1 MTREAVVGGFTLSE
15 QDVATIQTV
24 VDRCREVG
32 DEPIS
37 AAVLEALGQVLETD
51 RVSVAGFCAA
61 SGRRSGSAPG
71 LTDRDRF
78 ILTLLRPHLAD
89 HHARWLRAHPQ
100 TVPLTRRQLAVLDL
114 VRDGYTNDQ
123 IGRRL
128 NLSEGTVRTH
138 LNHVYERLGVASR
151 TAAVTAVYGDAEAG

>member
-1 MTREAVVGGFTLSE
+1 MGGFTLSE
-15 QDVATIQTV
+15 QDVAGIQRV

-37 AAVLEALGQVLETD
+37 SAVLEALCQVLDTD
-51 RVSVAGFCAA
+51 QVSVAGFCASADPRSA
-61 SGRRSGSAPG
+61 SC

-78 ILTLLRPHLAD
+78 ILALLRPHLAD
-89 HHARWLRAHPQ
+89 HHARWLRAHPP

-128 NLSEGTVRTH
+128 NLSEGTVRSH

-151 TAAVTAVYGDAEAG
+151 TAAVTAVYGSAEAG